1 MEFFLILIVFITISG
16 LLGTYYVANRPTA
29 LQRRNTTLRLQ
40 DLKDTIQQADRQVK
54 LLDNYLADQDYTQYS
69 IVARQLLP
77 KLDQITAESEVLKN
91 DMDLKIYRRV
101 TKKANDVKADV
112 NLQLERLHIA
122 TDLEPASEEETKLLK
137 RAPELTTIYHNI
149 QRDHRTIMEKIK
161 EADNQAELTAL
172 HENNMR
178 RFDDI
183 LTGYL
188 KIKESPKDY
197 YNAEERLAEAKEALH
212 QFDLELDETLRQ
224 LNESGL
230 KDFDVSLRMM
240 RDRL

>member
-1 MEFFLILIVFITISG
+1 MEFLLILIVLITISG
-16 LLGTYYVANRPTA
+16 LGTYYITNRPTA
-29 LQRRNTTLRLQ
+29 LQRRNTNLRLQ
-40 DLKDTIQQADRQVK
+40 DLKDTIQQADRQVR

-91 DMDLKIYRRV
+91 NMDLKIYRRV

-112 NLQLERLHIA
+112 TLQLERLHIA

-149 QRDHRTIMEKIK
+149 QRDHRTIMDKIK
-161 EADNQAELTAL
+161 EADNRAELTAL

-197 YNAEERLAEAKEALH
+197 YNAEERLAEAKEALQ

-240 RDRL
+240 RDKV

>member
-1 MEFFLILIVFITISG
+1 MEFLFIVIVLVAISG
-16 LLGTYYVANRPTA
+16 LGTYYATTRPTA
-29 LQRRNTTLRLQ
+29 LARRNTALRLQ
-40 DLKDTIQQADRQVK
+40 DLKDTIQQADHQVK
-54 LLDNYLADQDYTQYS
+54 LLDNYLADQNYTQYS

-77 KLDQITAESEVLKN
+77 KLEHIKAESNDLKD

-101 TKKANDVKADV
+101 TKKANDVQADV
-112 NLQLERLHIA
+112 TLQLERLHIA

-161 EADNQAELTAL
+161 KADNKEELTAL
-172 HENNMR
+172 HETNMQ
-178 RFDDI
+178 RFDNI

-197 YNAEERLAEAKEALH
+197 YNAEERLAEAKAALE

-240 RDRL
+240 RDKV

>member
-1 MEFFLILIVFITISG
+1 MEFIVILIVLIAVSG
-16 LLGTYYVANRPTA
+16 LGTYYATNRPTA

-77 KLDQITAESEVLKN
+77 KLDQITTESEALKD

-149 QRDHRTIMEKIK
+149 QRDHRAIMEKIK
-161 EADNQAELTAL
+161 KADNQAELTAL

-183 LTGYL
+183 LKGYL
-188 KIKESPKDY
+188 KIKEAPKDY
-197 YNAEERLAEAKEALH
+197 YNAEERLSEAKIGLE

-240 RDRL
+240 RDKI

>member
-1 MEFFLILIVFITISG
+1 MEFLLILIVLITISG
-16 LLGTYYVANRPTA
+16 LGTYYIANRPTA
-29 LQRRNTTLRLQ
+29 LQRRNTNLRLQ
-40 DLKDTIQQADRQVK
+40 DLKDTIQQADRQVR

-91 DMDLKIYRRV
+91 NMDLKIYRRV

-112 NLQLERLHIA
+112 TLQLERLHIA

-149 QRDHRTIMEKIK
+149 QRDHRTIMDKIK
-161 EADNQAELTAL
+161 EADNRAELTAL

-197 YNAEERLAEAKEALH
+197 YNAEERLAEAKEALQ

-240 RDRL
+240 RDKV